1 MKSSPKPLTD
11 PIGSINEELLNP
23 LIVFIE
29 DTNTP
34 SPRVNKYVKGVFK
47 RHLKDT
53 FKVDINKKKLP
64 PYIECLVSENYNFYK
79 LLPESIQKDV
89 ISDFNLFLLFTM
101 CWSTFRH

>member
-53 FKVDINKKKLP
+53 FKVGIDKK
-64 PYIECLVSENYNFYK
+64 NYH
-79 LLPESIQKDV
+79 L
-89 ISDFNLFLLFTM
+89 T
-101 CWSTFRH
+101 